1 MNKLRLSIF
10 LSLTIYSIVYIP
22 TTFAMDTI
30 ITGLPEGAI
39 ARFGKGTISQ
49 IQYSPDGKHLAVA
62 SSIGIR
68 LYVTAIYSETALL
81 TGHTG
86 RVNCITFT
94 LDGKTL
100 ASGSSDKTVR
110 LWDVMTAESKQILTG
125 HLHGIYSVAFSP
137 DGKTIAGGST
147 GERDGEQI
155 FGAQI
160 IMWDTATGKPKHTL
174 TAQGQVNSLAISS
187 DGNILASGEGWPGYV
202 VQLWD
207 VDIGKKLRTLTGH
220 TNWINSVTFGPD
232 KNTLISSSYDGS
244 IRVWNND
251 TGKQKRVLV
260 EKGHGRVIDATA
272 FSPDGSLIT
281 TGGWFSLDLWDAT
294 TGLPIHKLDTE
305 HVISCTFSPDG
316 ETFASAHHGW
326 TPLIVWDVTTWKQ
339 KFTLKGY
346 THPVIDI
353 AFSPDNSTLAS
364 GGFDA
369 DIYLWDVVTGK
380 QKNKLISDKN
390 YVGCVAFSP
399 DGRMFARGSYRSTA
413 ILWDVN
419 TYTKQHTFSASNKDL
434 YPLRFVELSPDVKIL
449 AVGNSKTVQLW
460 DILSGELKLTL
471 QEHTT
476 DFSSVAFSPDGKIL
490 ASGGDVEHIGEDHSY
505 GYKGIHLWNIE
516 TGEIIRTFEGK
527 MCPILCVAFS
537 PDGKTLASGESWA
550 NYAVRL
556 WDVST
561 GKPKFALKG
570 HIKNVSSVVFSPD
583 GSILASGSADNTIRL
598 WNVVTRKYI
607 RTLIGHTEPVKNIT
621 FSTDGN
627 TLASCS
633 MDGTILLWNIT
644 TSDSTK

>member
-22 TTFAMDTI
+22 ATFAVNTTI
-30 ITGLPEGAI
+30 PSLPEGAMV
-39 ARFGKGTISQ
+39 RFGKGTISQ

-62 SSIGIR
+62 SSIGIW
-68 LYVTAIYSETALL
+68 LYNTAIYSETALL

-110 LWDVMTAESKQILTG
+110 LWDVMTGESKQILTG

-160 IMWDTATGKPKHTL
+160 KMWDTATGKPKHTL

-187 DGNILASGEGWPGYV
+187 DGNILSSGEGWPGYV

-207 VDIGKKLRTLTGH
+207 MDTGKKLRTLTGH

-232 KNTLISSSYDGS
+232 KNTLISSSSDRS
-244 IRVWNND
+244 IRLWDYD

-260 EKGHGRVIDATA
+260 ELDNVVNTTA
-272 FSPDGSLIT
+272 FSPDGSLIA
-281 TGGWFSLDLWDAT
+281 TGDRFNIVLRDAT
-294 TGLPIHKLDTE
+294 TGIPAHTLDTE
-305 HVISCTFSPDG
+305 SVTSVTFSPDG
-316 ETFASAHHGW
+316 KTFASAHHGW
-326 TPLIVWDVTTWKQ
+326 TSLIVWDVTTWKQ

-364 GGFDA
+364 GGFDPT
-369 DIYLWDVVTGK
+369 IYLWDIVTGK
-380 QKNKLISDKN
+380 QENKLISDMN

-399 DGRMFARGSYRSTA
+399 DGRMFASGSFHSTA
-413 ILWDVN
+413 ILWDAI
-419 TYTKQHTFSASNKDL
+419 TYTKNHTFTANNKDL
-434 YPLRFVELSPDVKIL
+434 NPLSTVKLSPDLKIL
-449 AVGNSKTVQLW
+449 AVGKSKTVQLW
-460 DILSGELKLTL
+460 DILSGELKTTL
-471 QEHTT
+471 QGHTT

-505 GYKGIHLWNIE
+505 GYKGIHLWDMETSEIIE
-516 TGEIIRTFEGK
+516 TFNGK

-537 PDGKTLASGESWA
+537 PNGKTLASGESWA
-550 NYAVRL
+550 DYAVRL

-570 HIKNVSSVVFSPD
+570 HTKNVSSVVFSPD
-583 GSILASGSADNTIRL
+583 GNILASGSADNTIRL
-598 WNVVTRKYI
+598 WNVVTGKYI
-607 RTLIGHTEPVKNIT
+607 RTLIGHTGAVNSLN
-621 FSTDGN
+621 FSSDGD

-633 MDGTILLWNIT
+633 NDGTILLWNIT
-644 TSDSTK
+644 TSDGTK